1 MRPIESGRSR
11 PGMSSDRCR
20 GGGPAG
26 MAGVASLVAIVCQE
40 RPDSLLL
47 LSFGGL
53 LYERC

>member
-1 MRPIESGRSR
+1 
-11 PGMSSDRCR
+11 MSSDRCR